1 MGNTTMRDSSLHIA
15 LSAKEGELCKDS
27 QDKIKHTFESLFK
40 DSSDLVSLVTVASDS
55 ELIYEIRTP
64 IVHDE
69 SMTKEFFENLEV
81 LLYELIDFDPHFTQY
96 RRVDV

>member
-1 MGNTTMRDSSLHIA
+1 MRDSSLHIA
-15 LSAKEGELCKDS
+15 LSARESGLCKES

-40 DSSDLVSLVTVASDS
+40 DSADLVSIVKVSSDS
-55 ELIYEIRTP
+55 EIIYELRTP

-81 LLYELIDFDPHFTQY
+81 LFYELIDFDPHFTQF